1 MLINGKRALAYVVT
15 IDEIKP
21 LVGYDRVEYARTNG
35 WWVVISKNDHL
46 KIGDKCIYFEIDSL
60 VPSSDERFSFL
71 EKKKYKIKTQRM
83 CGVVSQGLLMP
94 LDKFPELSNKKFGD
108 DVTDDLKV
116 KYYSAEDNIRK
127 SDDKEMMLKK
137 IKSKH
142 SRFFK
147 NPIIKKLMKHK
158 FGRKIILSFFKKSKY
173 KGKTFPDFVK
183 KTDEERIEN
192 QPWRYN
198 NGHTD
203 GLYFL
208 TEKLDGTSST
218 YALKRIKKGKEKYEF
233 YVCSR
238 NVNLSKPDDKSK
250 NIYWEMEEKY
260 HIEERLIEFL
270 NNRYDLDWVYIQGE
284 SIGNVQGNPYKL
296 KENDLYIF
304 NFVTSSEGRLDSN
317 TGCAIIEKWGM
328 KWVPILKLDMLPN
341 TIEEIK
347 AQADGFSVINPDVA
361 REGIVY
367 RSLNGKDS
375 FKNVSRKYLLK
386 HSTTI

>member
-1 MLINGKRALAYVVT
+1 
-15 IDEIKP
+15 
-21 LVGYDRVEYARTNG
+21 
-35 WWVVISKNDHL
+35 
-46 KIGDKCIYFEIDSL
+46 
-60 VPSSDERFSFL
+60 
-71 EKKKYKIKTQRM
+71 
-83 CGVVSQGLLMP
+83 
-94 LDKFPELSNKKFGD
+94 
-108 DVTDDLKV
+108 
-116 KYYSAEDNIRK
+116 
-127 SDDKEMMLKK
+127 
-137 IKSKH
+137 
-142 SRFFK
+142 
-147 NPIIKKLMKHK
+147 
-158 FGRKIILSFFKKSKY
+158 
-173 KGKTFPDFVK
+173 
-183 KTDEERIEN
+183 
-192 QPWRYN
+192 
-198 NGHTD
+198 
-203 GLYFL
+203 
-208 TEKLDGTSST
+208 
-218 YALKRIKKGKEKYEF
+218 
-233 YVCSR
+233 
-238 NVNLSKPDDKSK
+238 
-250 NIYWEMEEKY
+250 MEEKY

-361 REGIVY
+361 RKGIVY